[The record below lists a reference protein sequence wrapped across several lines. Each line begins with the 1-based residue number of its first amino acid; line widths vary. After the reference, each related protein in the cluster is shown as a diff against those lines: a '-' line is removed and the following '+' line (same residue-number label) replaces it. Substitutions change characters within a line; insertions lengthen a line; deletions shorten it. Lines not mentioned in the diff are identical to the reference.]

1 MYERADL
8 QIELWIGAFFIYDLN
23 PLDNGL
29 NFMGSS
35 AFFEEFGQ
43 LVNERDLEL
52 LKISLG
58 LGSDDGMDGV
68 SFEDPGLLLDD
79 GKWL

>member
-1 MYERADL
+1 VYERADL

-79 GKWL
+79 GK